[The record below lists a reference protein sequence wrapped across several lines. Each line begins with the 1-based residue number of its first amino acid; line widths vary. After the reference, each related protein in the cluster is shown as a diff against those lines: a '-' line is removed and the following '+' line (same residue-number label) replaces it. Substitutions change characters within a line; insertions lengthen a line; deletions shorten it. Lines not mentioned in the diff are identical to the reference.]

1 MSRAFTAVPGGK
13 RTVTLVR
20 QKHEAPRHLFRRGLW
35 SLGRRCVRA
44 AAMWRIKVA
53 AAAAAKARRTRDAI
67 WMMRGTKLQEPQAK
81 RVHPQ
86 PEARE
91 IIHPI
96 TSAGGA
102 CIVRFGQIEPSRS
115 RCAKPFL
122 FENRRIAGATP
133 VGRVDES
140 QSPTRPL
147 LHVAGETVDTR
158 VWRDRC
164 AHLGSRSRS
173 YRRHSVYCL

>member
-1 MSRAFTAVPGGK
+1 MSFTPIHLFFDDVQVDQAWDSLG
-13 RTVTLVR
+13 RTVTEADIVNFAGLSGDFNPIHLD
-20 QKHEAPRHLFRRGLW
+20 HEFAKTTAFRKLPAPP
-35 SLGRRCVRA
+35 A
-44 AAMWRIKVA
+44 P
-53 AAAAAKARRTRDAI
+53 KA
-67 WMMRGTKLQEPQAK
+67 GTKQPD
-81 RVHPQ
+81 PPT

-115 RCAKPFL
+115 RCAKPFP